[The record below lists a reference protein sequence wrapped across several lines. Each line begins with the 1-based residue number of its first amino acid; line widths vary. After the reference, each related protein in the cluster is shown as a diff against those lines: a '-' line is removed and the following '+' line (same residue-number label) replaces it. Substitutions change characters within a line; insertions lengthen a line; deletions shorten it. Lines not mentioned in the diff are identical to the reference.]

1 VVAPSIFDFQIS
13 QLNGTVTLTTPAGT
27 AVDDLLVAVHQT
39 AFRASSDLVS
49 PSGTAG
55 TWTQITT
62 AIATGTGTV
71 MLRAW
76 YRPVTAGGAQT
87 VTMAP
92 PGSSNTNALGIY
104 TLRGADLVTVVDG
117 TPANNIGT
125 TGTSHP
131 VGPIT
136 TTMSDSLLIGGWGVY
151 GGTPS
156 YTAAPS
162 GMSMAAG
169 FGGSSSFSANNN
181 VMCASQALT
190 VSGTTATETPSV
202 SGSSISSWGCI
213 LFAIQSQ
220 AAASVW
226 LPSSRARFRA
236 ANW

>member
-1 VVAPSIFDFQIS
+1 MTPSIFDFQIS
-13 QLNGTVTLTTPAGT
+13 QLNGTVTLNTPAGT
-27 AVDDLLVAVHQT
+27 AVNDLLVAVHQT

-62 AIATGTGTV
+62 AIATGSGTV

-76 YRPVTAGGAQT
+76 WRPVTAGGAQT

-104 TLRGADLVTVVDG
+104 TLRGADIVNPVDG

-125 TGTSHP
+125 SGTSHP
-131 VGPIT
+131 VGPIST
-136 TTMSDSLLIGGWGVY
+136 VQADSLLIGGWGVY

-156 YTAAPS
+156 YTSAPS

-181 VMCASQALT
+181 CMCASQALT
-190 VSGTTATETPSV
+190 ASGTTGTKTPSV
-202 SGSSISSWGCI
+202 TGSSISSWATV

-220 AAASVW
+220 AGAPTW
-226 LPSSRARFRA
+226 LPGNRARFRA